1 MEHLPPEQE
10 APPVSLDAA
19 IGLSFD
25 YLKQLGTIAM
35 TAVGGLIAL
44 VQFVD
49 GDKGFFFKIMIA
61 TSLMF
66 LSALLAFFAQFSL
79 VDRIRQA
86 HGLLRK
92 RESKAY
98 PHEKAKKLE
107 RVFEGLALWLLSIGM
122 GIALYALFMI
132 GVPD

>member
-1 MEHLPPEQE
+1 
-10 APPVSLDAA
+10 
-19 IGLSFD
+19 
-25 YLKQLGTIAM
+25 M

-92 RESKAY
+92 RERKAY
-98 PHEKAKKLE
+98 RTRRRKSWNGFLKGWRFGSCPL
-107 RVFEGLALWLLSIGM
+107 VWALPCMRCLWSVCRISNSFRPTSLRGT
-122 GIALYALFMI
+122 A
-132 GVPD
+132 